1 MNEDEKRRLLESP
14 CNETEAAKI
23 EALEKKNEALKKEK
37 EALKKEKEALK
48 KEKEAVEKE
57 KDALED
63 RMNSVAY
70 RYRQMFGED
79 DLYRAVMG
87 NTCASASQGSCSQD

>member
-23 EALEKKNEALKKEK
+23 EALEKKN

>member
-1 MNEDEKRRLLESP
+1 MNEDEKKRRFLDSP

-23 EALEKKNEALKKEK
+23 EALEKDIEALEKKNEALEKKNE
-37 EALKKEKEALK
+37 
-48 KEKEAVEKE
+48 
-57 KDALED
+57 ALED
-63 RMNSVAY
+63 RINSVAY

>member
-1 MNEDEKRRLLESP
+1 MNEDEKKRRFLDSP

-23 EALEKKNEALKKEK
+23 EALEKDIEALEKKNEAL
-37 EALKKEKEALK
+37 
-48 KEKEAVEKE
+48 
-57 KDALED
+57 ED
-63 RMNSVAY
+63 RINSVAY